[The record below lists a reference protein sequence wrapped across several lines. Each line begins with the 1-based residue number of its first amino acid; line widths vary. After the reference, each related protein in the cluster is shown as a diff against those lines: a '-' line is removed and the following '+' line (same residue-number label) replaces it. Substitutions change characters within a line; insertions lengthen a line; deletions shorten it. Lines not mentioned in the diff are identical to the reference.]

1 MNRGVAATQATPQKL
16 RLHIPACDGSN
27 IHQANHGYIIWAAVC
42 YPIPYPQNQHRIV
55 ISTKKN
61 TISCVFQKK
70 AVTLWADLL
79 KTLRY

>member
-55 ISTKKN
+55 ISTKKKYYFLC
-61 TISCVFQKK
+61 ISKK
-70 AVTLWADLL
+70 SSNFVG
-79 KTLRY
+79 